1 MSPEFI
7 NTLGVWLEVAVTVM
21 GAMLFALWAG
31 TVVWT
36 INDIRARSWD
46 VLAMILAAALVVLVP
61 FAGLVVYILVRPRES
76 LADTYN
82 RALEEEALLREAN
95 VSVFCTG
102 CSRPVRDAWVFCPHC
117 RVQLL
122 QACPACGHAVRRE
135 WAVCA
140 QCGTGQ
146 GGQPTPQYPQ
156 AGADAESW
164 NQGTVP
170 AAEAR
175 TASAEQVPGR

>member
-46 VLAMILAAALVVLVP
+46 VLAMILAAVLVILVP
-61 FAGLVVYILVRPRES
+61 FAGLVVYILVRPRET

-95 VSVFCTG
+95 VSFFCTG

-117 RVQLL
+117 QVQLL
-122 QACPACGHAVRRE
+122 QACPACGHAVRPE
-135 WAVCA
+135 WTVCA
-140 QCGTGQ
+140 QCGTARGV
-146 GGQPTPQYPQ
+146 QPAQQYPQ
-156 AGADAESW
+156 VEIGTESW
-164 NQGTVP
+164 NQTSASAP
-170 AAEAR
+170 DAR

>member
-21 GAMLFALWAG
+21 GAMVFALWAG

-46 VLAMILAAALVVLVP
+46 VLAMILAAVLVILVP
-61 FAGLVVYILVRPRES
+61 FAGLVVYILVRPRET

-95 VSVFCTG
+95 VSFFCTG
-102 CSRPVRDAWVFCPHC
+102 CSRPVRDTWVFCPHC
-117 RVQLL
+117 QVQLL
-122 QACPACGHAVRRE
+122 QACPACGHAVRPE
-135 WAVCA
+135 WTVCA
-140 QCGTGQ
+140 QCGTARGI
-146 GGQPTPQYPQ
+146 QPAQQYPQ
-156 AGADAESW
+156 AEAGTEPW
-164 NQGTVP
+164 NQASASAP
-170 AAEAR
+170 DAR
-175 TASAEQVPGR
+175 STSAEQVPGR

>member
-1 MSPEFI
+1 MSTEFI
-7 NTLGVWLEVAVTVM
+7 NTLGVWLEVAVTVT

-46 VLAMILAAALVVLVP
+46 VLAMILAAVLAILVP
-61 FAGLVVYILVRPRES
+61 FAGLVVYILVRPRET

-95 VSVFCTG
+95 VSFFCTG

-117 RVQLL
+117 QVQLL
-122 QACPACGHAVRRE
+122 QACPACGHAVRPE
-135 WAVCA
+135 WTVCA
-140 QCGTGQ
+140 QCGTTR
-146 GGQPTPQYPQ
+146 GGQPAQQHLQ
-156 AGADAESW
+156 AGAGAEPW
-164 NQGTVP
+164 NQ
-170 AAEAR
+170 
-175 TASAEQVPGR
+175 ASASAPDARAASTEQVPGR

>member
-46 VLAMILAAALVVLVP
+46 VLAMILAAVLVILVP
-61 FAGLVVYILVRPRES
+61 FAGLVVYILVRPRET

-95 VSVFCTG
+95 VSFFCTG
-102 CSRPVRDAWVFCPHC
+102 CSRPVRDTWVFCPHC
-117 RVQLL
+117 QVQLL
-122 QACPACGHAVRRE
+122 QACPACGHAVRPE
-135 WAVCA
+135 WTVCA
-140 QCGTGQ
+140 QCGTARGA
-146 GGQPTPQYPQ
+146 QPAQQYPQ
-156 AGADAESW
+156 AEDDAESW
-164 NQGTVP
+164 NRVSASDG
-170 AAEAR
+170 R